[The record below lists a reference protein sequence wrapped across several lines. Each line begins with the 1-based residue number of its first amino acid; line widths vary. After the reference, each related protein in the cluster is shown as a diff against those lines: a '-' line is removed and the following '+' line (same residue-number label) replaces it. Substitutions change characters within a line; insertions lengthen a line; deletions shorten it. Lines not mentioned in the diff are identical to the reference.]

1 VEAEPSDQLIIRVL
15 FDDTLL
21 RQLNIIVCIGEKP
34 FHQKST
40 WFSGAYRAYPVLVFL
55 PFRLS

>member
-21 RQLNIIVCIGEKP
+21 RQLNIIVLSVRNL
-34 FHQKST
+34 ST
-40 WFSGAYRAYPVLVFL
+40 RSQRGSPVLIGSIQF
-55 PFRLS
+55 